1 MGIKKLHILVF
12 RSFIG
17 PFIATFFVSLFLFL
31 LQFLWKYIGD
41 LIGKGL
47 EWYVILEFIG
57 YSAIHLIPMALPL
70 AMLLSSIM
78 AFGSLGE
85 HYELVAIK
93 SAGISLLRFLVPM
106 YAITLLIAG
115 FAFYASN
122 ILIPKANLSWGA
134 LLYDVSN
141 KRPAFNIRE
150 GVFFKD
156 IDGYAIKIG
165 KKLKDNKTIEDILIY
180 VNTSGRGNNNIV
192 VAKSGTMQLTPDEKF
207 LVLSLRDGI
216 KYQEMV
222 DNPGYYKAFQ
232 HNVMRFKTQDIAID
246 LSDLKFKRTKKDLF
260 KEDYRM
266 MNVNEL
272 SDRIDSLRRIIAE
285 RQRLTYQFITPY
297 FHFNIDSS
305 QHYKFK
311 KEDLKKKFHQTLGSF
326 RELNYII
333 NESYSK
339 TENSKNSKKI
349 KIEDNR
355 DSLRINESVNQG
367 MTVNVS
373 GKTDYKPEILE
384 SSKQFARNIK
394 NIVETSYKDVL
405 NQRENQLKYEVEW
418 HKKYTLAISC
428 ILLFFIGAPMGAIIR
443 RGGFGWPM
451 VVSVVLFILYFSIN
465 LIGEKL
471 ARGEVL
477 PAAISVW
484 MSTIILFPFALILTI
499 KANRDAKFF
508 EGGVKWTWLTGIFKK
523 KQSNQSKIITITEGN
538 QSQSEQS

>member
-1 MGIKKLHILVF
+1 MGIKKLHILIL

-70 AMLLSSIM
+70 AVLLSSIM
-78 AFGSLGE
+78 TFGSLGE
-85 HYELVAIK
+85 NYELVSIK
-93 SAGISLLRFLVPM
+93 SAGISLIRIFIPM
-106 YAITLLIAG
+106 YIAILAIAG

-141 KRPAFNIRE
+141 KRPALSIKE

-165 KKLKDNKTIEDILIY
+165 KKLDDNKTIQNILIY
-180 VNTSGRGNNNIV
+180 VKGSSRGNNNIIL
-192 VAKSGTMQLTPDEKF
+192 AKSGTMEMTPDEKY
-207 LVLSLRDGI
+207 LVLTLRDGV
-216 KYQEMV
+216 KYQEMT
-222 DNPGYYKAFQ
+222 DNQTYYKSFQ
-232 HNVMRFKTQDIAID
+232 HNVMQFKTQDIAID
-246 LSDLKFKRTKKDLF
+246 LSDLQFKRTQKDLF

-272 SDRIDSLRRIIAE
+272 EIKIDSLKRLILE
-285 RQRLTYQFITPY
+285 RQKLTYQFLLPY
-297 FHFNIDSS
+297 FHFTIDTS
-305 QHYKFK
+305 K
-311 KEDLKKKFHQTLGSF
+311 KYHFDSAKLKKKFYTTLGNF
-326 RELNYII
+326 RELSNSM
-333 NESYSK
+333 NETYQASEVK
-339 TENSKNSKKI
+339 TSGVRIQLKDSTIETPVTTSTAQKIDLAVPSKK
-349 KIEDNR
+349 K
-355 DSLRINESVNQG
+355 
-367 MTVNVS
+367 
-373 GKTDYKPEILE
+373 DYRPEILE
-384 SSKQFARNIK
+384 SSRQFARNISS
-394 NIVETSYKDVL
+394 IVETNHKDIL
-405 NQRENQLKYEVEW
+405 MQHENQLKYEVEW

-451 VVSVVLFILYFSIN
+451 VVSVILFIFYFSIN

-477 PAAISVW
+477 PAYISVW
-484 MSTIILFPFALILTI
+484 LSTLILLPFAIILTY
-499 KANRDAKFF
+499 KANADAKLF
-508 EGGVKWTWLTGIFKK
+508 EKGVNWSWLKK
-523 KQSNQSKIITITEGN
+523 LPFINKSK
-538 QSQSEQS
+538 S

>member
-1 MGIKKLHILVF
+1 LGLKKIHILIL

-70 AMLLSSIM
+70 AVLLSSIM
-78 AFGSLGE
+78 TFGSLGE
-85 HYELVAIK
+85 NYELVSIK
-93 SAGISLLRFLVPM
+93 SAGISLIQIFIPM
-106 YAITLLIAG
+106 YAAILIIAG

-141 KRPAFNIRE
+141 KRPALSIKE

-165 KKLKDNKTIEDILIY
+165 KKLGDNKTIQNILIY
-180 VNTSGRGNNNIV
+180 VKGSGSGNNNIIL
-192 VAKSGTMQLTPDEKF
+192 AKSGTMEMTPDEKY
-207 LVLSLRDGI
+207 LILTLRDGI
-216 KYQEMV
+216 KYQEMT
-222 DNPGYYKAFQ
+222 DNPTYYKSFQ
-232 HNVMRFKTQDIAID
+232 HNVMQFKTQDIAID
-246 LSDLKFKRTKKDLF
+246 LSDLQFKRTQKDLF

-272 SDRIDSLRRIIAE
+272 DIRIDSLKRLIIQ
-285 RQRLTYQFITPY
+285 RQKLTYQYLLPY
-297 FHFNIDSS
+297 FHFSLDTSKHYHFDSAL
-305 QHYKFK
+305 
-311 KEDLKKKFHQTLGSF
+311 LKKKFYLTLGNF
-326 RELNYII
+326 RELNNTM
-333 NESYSK
+333 NETYQP
-339 TENSKNSKKI
+339 KKI
-349 KIEDNR
+349 ETAGLKIQIK
-355 DSLRINESVNQG
+355 DSVI
-367 MTVNVS
+367 MTPTISEPGVTIDLPIPA
-373 GKTDYKPEILE
+373 KKKDYKPEILE
-384 SSKQFARNIK
+384 SAKQYARNISS
-394 NIVETSYKDVL
+394 IIETNYKDIL
-405 NQRENQLKYEVEW
+405 SQHENQLKYEVEW

-451 VVSVVLFILYFSIN
+451 VVSVILFILYFSIN

-471 ARGEVL
+471 ARGEVM
-477 PAAISVW
+477 PAYISVW
-484 MSTIILFPFALILTI
+484 LSTLILLPFAIVLTY
-499 KANRDAKFF
+499 KANADAKLF
-508 EGGVKWTWLTGIFKK
+508 EKGLKWRWLSKIPFFKK
-523 KQSNQSKIITITEGN
+523 TKN
-538 QSQSEQS
+538 

>member
-1 MGIKKLHILVF
+1 MGIKKLHILIL

-70 AMLLSSIM
+70 AVLLSSIM
-78 AFGSLGE
+78 TFGSLGE
-85 HYELVAIK
+85 NYELVSIK
-93 SAGISLLRFLVPM
+93 SAGISLIRIFIPM
-106 YAITLLIAG
+106 YIGILAIAG

-141 KRPAFNIRE
+141 KRPALSIKE

-165 KKLKDNKTIEDILIY
+165 KKLDDNKTIQNILIY
-180 VNTSGRGNNNIV
+180 VKGPSRGNNNIIL
-192 VAKSGTMQLTPDEKF
+192 AKSGTMEMTPDEKY
-207 LVLSLRDGI
+207 LVLTLRDGV
-216 KYQEMV
+216 KYQEMT
-222 DNPGYYKAFQ
+222 DNPTYYKSFQ
-232 HNVMRFKTQDIAID
+232 HNVMQFKTQDIAID
-246 LSDLKFKRTKKDLF
+246 LSDLQFKRTQKDLF

-272 SDRIDSLRRIIAE
+272 EIKIDSLKRLILE
-285 RQRLTYQFITPY
+285 RQKLTYQFLLPY
-297 FHFNIDSS
+297 FHFNIDTSKNYHFDS
-305 QHYKFK
+305 AK
-311 KEDLKKKFHQTLGSF
+311 LKKKFYTTLGNF
-326 RELNYII
+326 RELSNSM
-333 NESYSK
+333 NETYQASEVK
-339 TENSKNSKKI
+339 TSGVRIQLKDSTVETPVTKSTNQKIDLAVPSKK
-349 KIEDNR
+349 K
-355 DSLRINESVNQG
+355 
-367 MTVNVS
+367 
-373 GKTDYKPEILE
+373 DYKPEILE
-384 SSKQFARNIK
+384 SSRQFARNISS
-394 NIVETSYKDVL
+394 IVETNHKDIL
-405 NQRENQLKYEVEW
+405 MQHENQLKYEVEW

-451 VVSVVLFILYFSIN
+451 VVSVILFIFYFSIN

-477 PAAISVW
+477 PAYISVW
-484 MSTIILFPFALILTI
+484 LSTLILLPFAIILTY
-499 KANRDAKFF
+499 KANADAKLF
-508 EGGVKWTWLTGIFKK
+508 EKGVNWSWLKK
-523 KQSNQSKIITITEGN
+523 LPFINKSK
-538 QSQSEQS
+538 S

>member
-1 MGIKKLHILVF
+1 LGIKKLHILIL

-70 AMLLSSIM
+70 AVLLSSIM
-78 AFGSLGE
+78 TFGSLGE
-85 HYELVAIK
+85 NYELVSIK
-93 SAGISLLRFLVPM
+93 SAGISLIRIFIPM
-106 YAITLLIAG
+106 YIAILAIAG

-141 KRPAFNIRE
+141 KRPALSIKE

-165 KKLKDNKTIEDILIY
+165 KKLDDNKTIQNILIY
-180 VNTSGRGNNNIV
+180 VKGSSRGNNNIIL
-192 VAKSGTMQLTPDEKF
+192 AKSGTMEMTPDEKY
-207 LVLSLRDGI
+207 LVLTLRDGV
-216 KYQEMV
+216 KYQEMT
-222 DNPGYYKAFQ
+222 DNQTYYKSFQ
-232 HNVMRFKTQDIAID
+232 HNVMQFKTQDIAID
-246 LSDLKFKRTKKDLF
+246 LSDLQFKRTQKDLF

-272 SDRIDSLRRIIAE
+272 EIKIDSLKRLILE
-285 RQRLTYQFITPY
+285 RQKLTYQFLLPY
-297 FHFNIDSS
+297 FHFTIDTS
-305 QHYKFK
+305 K
-311 KEDLKKKFHQTLGSF
+311 KYHFDSAKLKKKFYTTLGNF
-326 RELNYII
+326 RELSNSM
-333 NESYSK
+333 NETYQASEVK
-339 TENSKNSKKI
+339 TSGVRIQLKDSTIETPVTTSTAQKIDLAVPSKK
-349 KIEDNR
+349 K
-355 DSLRINESVNQG
+355 
-367 MTVNVS
+367 
-373 GKTDYKPEILE
+373 DYRPEILE
-384 SSKQFARNIK
+384 SSRQFARNISS
-394 NIVETSYKDVL
+394 IVETNHKDIL
-405 NQRENQLKYEVEW
+405 MQHENQLKYEVEW

-451 VVSVVLFILYFSIN
+451 VVSVILFIFYFSIN

-477 PAAISVW
+477 PAYISVW
-484 MSTIILFPFALILTI
+484 LSTLILLPFAIILTY
-499 KANRDAKFF
+499 KANADAKLF
-508 EGGVKWTWLTGIFKK
+508 EKGVNWSWLKK
-523 KQSNQSKIITITEGN
+523 LPFINKSK
-538 QSQSEQS
+538 S

>member
-1 MGIKKLHILVF
+1 MGIKKLHILIL

-70 AMLLSSIM
+70 AVLLSSIM

-85 HYELVAIK
+85 NYELVSIK
-93 SAGISLLRFLVPM
+93 SAGISLLRIFIPM
-106 YAITLLIAG
+106 YATILVIAG

-141 KRPAFNIRE
+141 KRPALSIKE

-165 KKLKDNKTIEDILIY
+165 KKLNDNKTIQNILIY
-180 VNTSGRGNNNIV
+180 VKSSGVGNNNIIL
-192 VAKSGTMQLTPDEKF
+192 AKSGTMEMTPDEKY
-207 LVLSLRDGI
+207 LVLTLKDGV
-216 KYQEMV
+216 KYQEMI
-222 DNPGYYKAFQ
+222 DNPTYYKSFL
-232 HNVMRFKTQDIAID
+232 HTVMKFKTQDIAID
-246 LSDLKFKRTKKDLF
+246 LSDLQFKRTQKDLF
-260 KEDYRM
+260 KDDYRM

-272 SDRIDSLRRIIAE
+272 DIKIDSLRRLILE
-285 RQRLTYQFITPY
+285 RQQLTYQFLLPY
-297 FHFNIDSS
+297 FHFGIDTSKNYNFDS
-305 QHYKFK
+305 TK
-311 KEDLKKKFHQTLGSF
+311 LKMKYYQTLGSF
-326 RELNYII
+326 RELKNSM
-333 NESYSK
+333 NEDYQATEIKTAGVKIK
-339 TENSKNSKKI
+339 TEEDTIETPIVTSSTAPIVLDKPNKK
-349 KIEDNR
+349 KDN
-355 DSLRINESVNQG
+355 
-367 MTVNVS
+367 
-373 GKTDYKPEILE
+373 KPEILE
-384 SSKQFARNIK
+384 SAKQFARNISS
-394 NIVETSYKDVL
+394 IVETTHKDVL

-428 ILLFFIGAPMGAIIR
+428 ILLFFVGAPMGAIIR

-451 VVSVVLFILYFSIN
+451 VVSVVLFIFYFSIN

-471 ARGEVL
+471 ARGEVM
-477 PAAISVW
+477 PAYISVW
-484 MSTIILFPFALILTI
+484 LSTLILLPFAIILTY
-499 KANRDAKFF
+499 KANSDAKLF
-508 EGGVKWTWLTGIFKK
+508 EKGINWSWLKK
-523 KQSNQSKIITITEGN
+523 LPFINKSK
-538 QSQSEQS
+538 S

>member
-1 MGIKKLHILVF
+1 MGIKKLHILIL

-70 AMLLSSIM
+70 AVLLSSIM
-78 AFGSLGE
+78 TFGSLGE
-85 HYELVAIK
+85 NYELVSIK
-93 SAGISLLRFLVPM
+93 SAGISLIRIFIPM
-106 YAITLLIAG
+106 YIAILAIAG

-141 KRPAFNIRE
+141 KRPALSIKE

-165 KKLKDNKTIEDILIY
+165 KKLDDNKTIQNILIY
-180 VNTSGRGNNNIV
+180 VKGSSRGNNNIIL
-192 VAKSGTMQLTPDEKF
+192 AKSGTMEMTPDEKY
-207 LVLSLRDGI
+207 LVLTLRDGV
-216 KYQEMV
+216 KYQEMT
-222 DNPGYYKAFQ
+222 DNPTYYKSFQ
-232 HNVMRFKTQDIAID
+232 HNVMQFKTQDIAID
-246 LSDLKFKRTKKDLF
+246 LSDLQFKRTQKDLF

-272 SDRIDSLRRIIAE
+272 EIKIDSLKRLILE
-285 RQRLTYQFITPY
+285 RQKLTYQFLLPY
-297 FHFNIDSS
+297 FHFNIDTSKNYHFDS
-305 QHYKFK
+305 AK
-311 KEDLKKKFHQTLGSF
+311 LKKKFYTTLGNF
-326 RELNYII
+326 RELSNSM
-333 NESYSK
+333 NETYQASEVK
-339 TENSKNSKKI
+339 TSGVRIQLKDSTIETPVTTSTAQKIDLAVPSKK
-349 KIEDNR
+349 K
-355 DSLRINESVNQG
+355 
-367 MTVNVS
+367 
-373 GKTDYKPEILE
+373 DYRPEILE
-384 SSKQFARNIK
+384 SSRQFARNISS
-394 NIVETSYKDVL
+394 IVETNHKDIL
-405 NQRENQLKYEVEW
+405 MQHENQLKYEVEW

-451 VVSVVLFILYFSIN
+451 VVSVILFIFYFSIN

-477 PAAISVW
+477 PAYISVW
-484 MSTIILFPFALILTI
+484 LSTLILLPFAIILTY
-499 KANRDAKFF
+499 KANADAKLF
-508 EGGVKWTWLTGIFKK
+508 EKGVNWSWLKK
-523 KQSNQSKIITITEGN
+523 LPFINKNKS
-538 QSQSEQS
+538 

>member
-1 MGIKKLHILVF
+1 LGIKKLHILIL

-70 AMLLSSIM
+70 AVLLSSIM
-78 AFGSLGE
+78 TFGSLGE
-85 HYELVAIK
+85 NYELVSIK
-93 SAGISLLRFLVPM
+93 SAGISLIRIFIPM
-106 YAITLLIAG
+106 YIAILAIAG

-141 KRPAFNIRE
+141 KRPALSIKE

-165 KKLKDNKTIEDILIY
+165 KKLDDNKTIQNILIY
-180 VNTSGRGNNNIV
+180 VKGSSRGNNNIIL
-192 VAKSGTMQLTPDEKF
+192 AKSGTMEMTPDEKY
-207 LVLSLRDGI
+207 LVLTLRDGI
-216 KYQEMV
+216 KYQEMT
-222 DNPGYYKAFQ
+222 DNPTYYKSFQ
-232 HNVMRFKTQDIAID
+232 HNVMQFKTQDIAID
-246 LSDLKFKRTKKDLF
+246 LSDLQFKRTQKDLF

-272 SDRIDSLRRIIAE
+272 EIKIDSLKRLILE
-285 RQRLTYQFITPY
+285 RQKLTYQFLLPY
-297 FHFNIDSS
+297 FHFTIDTS
-305 QHYKFK
+305 K
-311 KEDLKKKFHQTLGSF
+311 KYNFDSAKLKKKFYTTLGNF
-326 RELNYII
+326 RELSNSM
-333 NESYSK
+333 NETYQASEVK
-339 TENSKNSKKI
+339 TSGVRIQLKDSTIETPVTTSTAQKIDLAVPSKK
-349 KIEDNR
+349 K
-355 DSLRINESVNQG
+355 
-367 MTVNVS
+367 
-373 GKTDYKPEILE
+373 DYRPEILE
-384 SSKQFARNIK
+384 SSRQFARNISSV
-394 NIVETSYKDVL
+394 VETNHKDIL
-405 NQRENQLKYEVEW
+405 MQHENQLKYEVEW

-443 RGGFGWPM
+443 KGGFGWPM
-451 VVSVVLFILYFSIN
+451 VVSVILFIFYFSIN

-477 PAAISVW
+477 PAYISVW
-484 MSTIILFPFALILTI
+484 LSTLILLPFAIVLTY
-499 KANRDAKFF
+499 KANADAKLF
-508 EGGVKWTWLTGIFKK
+508 EKGMNWNWLKK
-523 KQSNQSKIITITEGN
+523 LPFININKS
-538 QSQSEQS
+538 